1 MNMDTIHEIMFL
13 LTTTLVA
20 GFIRFVY
27 QYSTIETQR
36 ITIQKLKF
44 GADNS
49 KTQYMIYTKDGQV
62 IRNAN
67 LLFFGKFK
75 SDEIFAKLKVGKSYM
90 VKTCGIRVPFL
101 GWYKNI
107 ITITEIKSSVRKPT
121 NKKIKNDKTRTGD

>member
-1 MNMDTIHEIMFL
+1 MGGNEIKGMLVL
-13 LTTTLVA
+13 LAMVVVG
-20 GFIRFVY
+20 GFIRFLY

-49 KTQYMIYTKDGQV
+49 KAQYMIYTKDGQV
-62 IRNAN
+62 IRNSN

-101 GWYKNI
+101 GWYKNV
-107 ITITEIKSSVRKPT
+107 ITITEIKSSVRKKT
-121 NKKIKNDKTRTGD
+121 GKKSKK